1 MQGRRSAPVRRW
13 GVKHSIWAKRRVDLA
28 ATFHRTRTMF
38 AVTDGDDIK
47 QTMNAPA

>member
-1 MQGRRSAPVRRW
+1 VLIWQQHFTAPE
-13 GVKHSIWAKRRVDLA
+13 
-28 ATFHRTRTMF
+28 TMF